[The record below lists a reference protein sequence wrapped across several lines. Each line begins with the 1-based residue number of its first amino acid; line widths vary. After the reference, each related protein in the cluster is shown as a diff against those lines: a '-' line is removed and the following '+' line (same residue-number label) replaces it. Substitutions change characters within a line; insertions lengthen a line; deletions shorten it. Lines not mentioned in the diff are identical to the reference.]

1 LKTGKARGNPDTPGK
16 EPPSPPRP
24 RRSAVN
30 AEGGG
35 LFPVVG
41 IGASAGGLDA
51 FIHLFSGLPAAT
63 GMGFVVIQHMD
74 PSKQSLLADILARS
88 VRIPI
93 VEAKDRMRVLPD
105 RIHVIPPNT
114 NMGITAGRLSLIPR
128 PLTQGPHL
136 PVDFFFRSLAAD
148 RKGQAI
154 GVVLSGNGSDGTQG
168 VRAIKAEGGITFA
181 QDEKSAAYV
190 GMPASA
196 SASGCVDFVLPP
208 EGIVAELARI
218 ASHPY
223 VARKSEGL
231 VHDRALESEADIGRI
246 FLHVREATGVDFAQY
261 KPSTTTR
268 RILRR
273 MALHKIDDLPSYAAH
288 IREHPGELDALFQDF
303 LINVTSFFRDP
314 FVFEALQTKVFPFLL
329 ENRAPSE
336 AVRVWVP
343 ACSTGEEAYSVAL
356 SFLEAMD
363 GRGVTIPLQ
372 IFATDIHE
380 TALEVARAGI
390 YQEGISQDVSPARL
404 RRFFV
409 KTERGYQIAKAIR
422 ESCIFAR
429 QNLAKDPPFS
439 RLDLISCRN
448 ALIYMKPPL
457 QKKIL
462 SAFHY
467 ALKPGRFLLLGTSE
481 TVGEITDLFGSVDR
495 KSRIYGRKEV
505 LARPPVDFGLPGHGQ
520 DASHARRRAGEI
532 APSLEGIEKEADGI
546 VLARYGPPGVLVNEH
561 LDIVQFRGNTSSFLA
576 PAPGTASLNL
586 SKMAREGLLPDI
598 RMAIRQA
605 RTKNGPVRKDGVV
618 VGANGG
624 RVEIV
629 LQVVPMKLPSLADV
643 HYLVL
648 FEEAPPEAREAGR
661 KSPRKAE
668 GLPKERAEY
677 VVQLENDLATT
688 KEYLQT
694 VSEEYEATNE
704 ELRSANEEIQSSN
717 EELQSTNE
725 ELETAKEELQSTNEE
740 LITVNETLANRNAEL
755 GQANNDLVNLL
766 GSVNIPLVMVGHDLR
781 IRRFTSDAGKVLSL
795 IPTDMGRPIS
805 DLRPSIPLHDLGRKI
820 REVLETLSVKEEEV
834 TGPDGRCHLVRIRP
848 YRTEDHKIEG
858 AVVALF
864 DVTALKSSQRLE
876 DDARIARDIVDTAR
890 EPLLILDGTF
900 KVRFGNRSFYR
911 VFRTDPAEAE
921 NRSLFELGNGQWN
934 IPRLRSRLEKVL
946 PGKTAFRDFKVSHDF
961 PGIGRKTVLING
973 RRIGGKGRKQDMI
986 LLAIEEADDRPP
998 VRKRP

>member
-1 LKTGKARGNPDTPGK
+1 MKPGKARGSPDNPGK
-16 EPPSPPRP
+16 NAAAPPRT
-24 RRSAVN
+24 RRAVGK
-30 AEGGG
+30 ADSGG

-51 FIHLFSGLPAAT
+51 FLQLFHGLSAAT
-63 GMGFVVIQHMD
+63 GLGFVVIQHMD
-74 PSKQSLLADILARS
+74 PSKESFLVDILSRS

-114 NMGITAGRLSLIPR
+114 NMGIANGRLSLFPR
-128 PLTQGPHL
+128 PSTQGLHL
-136 PVDFFFRSLAAD
+136 PVDFFFRSLAQD

-154 GVVLSGNGSDGTQG
+154 GVVLSGNGSDGTEG

-181 QDEKSAAYV
+181 QDEQSAKYPGMPRSAA
-190 GMPASA
+190 
-196 SASGCVDFVLPP
+196 ASGCVDFVLPP
-208 EGIVAELARI
+208 GGIAGELARV

-223 VARKSEGL
+223 VARTSEGL
-231 VHDRALESEADIGRI
+231 AYDRTLESEGDIGRI
-246 FLHVREATGVDFAQY
+246 FLLVRDATGVDFAQY
-261 KPSTTTR
+261 KPSTTMR

-273 MALHKIDDLPSYAAH
+273 MALHKIDDLKSYAAH

-314 FVFEALQTKVFPFLL
+314 GVFEALQTKVFPLLL
-329 ENRAPSE
+329 ENRAPSDP
-336 AVRVWVP
+336 VRVWVP
-343 ACSTGEEAYSVAL
+343 ACSTGEEAYSIAL
-356 SFLEAMD
+356 CLLEGMEST
-363 GRGVTIPLQ
+363 GVTVPLQ

-380 TALEVARAGI
+380 AALEVARAGI
-390 YQEGISQDVSPARL
+390 YPEGISQDVSPARL
-404 RRFFV
+404 RRYFV
-409 KTERGYQIAKAIR
+409 KTERGYQIAKAVR

-448 ALIYMKPPL
+448 ALIYIKPPL

-467 ALKPGRFLLLGTSE
+467 ALKPGRFLVLGTSE
-481 TVGEITDLFGSVDR
+481 TVGELTDLFGSVDR
-495 KSRIYGRKEV
+495 KSRIFGRKEV
-505 LARPPVDFGLPGHGQ
+505 LAHPAVDFGLPWYGQ
-520 DASHARRRAGEI
+520 DASLARRRAGEI

-546 VLARYGPPGVLVNEH
+546 VLARYGPPGVVVNEQ
-561 LDIVQFRGNTSSFLA
+561 LDIVQFRGNTASFLA

-586 SKMAREGLLPDI
+586 AKMAREGLLPDV

-605 RTKNGPVRKDGVV
+605 RTKNSPVRKNGVV
-618 VGANGG
+618 VAANGG
-624 RVEIV
+624 RKETD
-629 LQVVPMKLPSLADV
+629 LQVVPIKLPSMKDA

-648 FEEAPPEAREAGR
+648 FEEAPPAAREAAR
-661 KSPRKAE
+661 KRTRKGE
-668 GLPKERAEY
+668 GLSKEREKY
-677 VVQLENDLATT
+677 IVQIENDLATT

-740 LITVNETLANRNAEL
+740 LITVNDTLANRNAEL
-755 GQANNDLVNLL
+755 GQANNDLSNLL
-766 GSVNIPLVMVGHDLR
+766 GSVNIPLVMVGRDLR
-781 IRRFTSDAGKVLSL
+781 IRHFTTDAGKVLSL
-795 IPTDMGRPIS
+795 IPTDIGRPVG
-805 DLRPSIPLHDLGRKI
+805 DLRPSIPLHDLERKI

-834 TGPDGRCHLVRIRP
+834 AEPDGRCHLVRIRP

-858 AVVALF
+858 AVIALF

-876 DDARIARDIVDTAR
+876 EDARIARDIVETAR
-890 EPLLILDGTF
+890 EPLLVLDGAF

-911 VFRTDPAEAE
+911 AFRTAPEEAE
-921 NRSLFELGNGQWN
+921 NRYLFELGNGQWN
-934 IPRLRSRLEKVL
+934 IPRLRSLLRKVL
-946 PGKTAFRDFKVSHDF
+946 PGKTAFRDFKVTHDF
-961 PGIGRKTVLING
+961 PGIGRKTMLINA
-973 RRIGGKGRKQDMI
+973 RRLGGKARKQGMI
-986 LLAIEEADDRPP
+986 LLAIEEDDGRAPD
-998 VRKRP
+998 RKE

>member
-1 LKTGKARGNPDTPGK
+1 MKIDKARNRPGNARKKPA
-16 EPPSPPRP
+16 SPPRP
-24 RRSAVN
+24 RRAAGN
-30 AEGGG
+30 ADNGG

-51 FIHLFSGLPAAT
+51 FLQLFPGLPATT

-74 PSKQSLLADILARS
+74 PSKESLLADILARS
-88 VRIPI
+88 VKLPI
-93 VEAKDRMRVLPD
+93 VAVKDGMPIRPD

-114 NMGITAGRLSLIPR
+114 NMGIANGRLSLFPR

-136 PVDFFFRSLAAD
+136 PVDFFFRSLAQD

-154 GVVLSGNGSDGTQG
+154 GIVLSGNGSDGTEG

-181 QDEKSAAYV
+181 QDERSAKYP

-196 SASGCVDFVLPP
+196 TASGCVDFVLPP
-208 EGIVAELARI
+208 VGIAGEIARI
-218 ASHPY
+218 ARHPY
-223 VARKSEGL
+223 VARRSEGL
-231 VHDRALESEADIGRI
+231 PRDRAMESEEDIGRI
-246 FLHVREATGVDFAQY
+246 FLLVRDATGVDFAQY
-261 KPSTTTR
+261 KPPTTMR

-273 MALHKIDDLPSYAAH
+273 MALNKIDDLKSYAVH
-288 IREHPGELDALFQDF
+288 LREHPGELDALFQDF

-314 FVFEALQTKVFPFLL
+314 GAFETLKEKVFPRLL
-329 ENRAPSE
+329 ENRAPSD

-343 ACSTGEEAYSVAL
+343 ACSTGEEAYSIAL
-356 SFLEAMD
+356 GLLEAMES
-363 GRGVTIPLQ
+363 GGATVPFQ

-380 TALEVARAGI
+380 TAMEVARAGN
-390 YQEGISQDVSPARL
+390 YPEGISQDVSPARL

-409 KTERGYQIAKAIR
+409 KTERGYQIAKSVR

-467 ALKPGRFLLLGTSE
+467 ALKPGRFLVLGSSE
-481 TVGEITDLFGSVDR
+481 TVGDLTDLFGVIDR
-495 KSRIYGRKEV
+495 KSRVYGKKEV
-505 LARPPVDFGLPGHGQ
+505 LARPPVDFGLPWHGH
-520 DASHARRRAGEI
+520 DASLARRRAGEI

-546 VLARYGPPGVLVNEH
+546 VLARYGPPGVVVNEQ

-586 SKMAREGLLPDI
+586 SKMSREGLLPDV

-605 RTKNGPVRKDGVV
+605 RTKNSPVRKDGVV
-618 VGANGG
+618 VASNGSRKEFG
-624 RVEIV
+624 
-629 LQVVPMKLPSLADV
+629 LQVVPFRLPSMKDV
-643 HYLVL
+643 HFLVL
-648 FEEAPPEAREAGR
+648 LEEAPPAARESAR
-661 KSPRKAE
+661 SRSPKGE
-668 GLPKERAEY
+668 GLPKEREEY
-677 VVQLENDLATT
+677 IVQLENDLSTT

-740 LITVNETLANRNAEL
+740 LITVNETLSSRNAEL
-755 GQANNDLVNLL
+755 GQSNNDLANLL
-766 GSVNIPLVMVGHDLR
+766 GSVSIPLVMVGRDLR
-781 IRRFTSDAGKVLSL
+781 IRHFTSDAGKVLSL
-795 IPTDMGRPIS
+795 ISTDIGRPIG
-805 DLRPSIPLHDLGRKI
+805 DLRPSVPLHDLERKI
-820 REVLETLSVKEEEV
+820 RDVLETLSMTEEEV
-834 TGPDGRCHLVRIRP
+834 AGPGGRCHLVRIRP

-858 AVVALF
+858 AVIALF

-876 DDARIARDIVDTAR
+876 VNARLARDIVETAR
-890 EPLLILDGTF
+890 EPLLVLDGTF

-911 VFRTDPAEAE
+911 AFRTTPGETE
-921 NRSLFELGNGQWN
+921 TRSLFEIGNGQWN

-946 PGKTAFRDFKVSHDF
+946 PGKTAIRDLRVVRDL
-961 PGIGRKTVLING
+961 PGVG
-973 RRIGGKGRKQDMI
+973 RRTMLLNARRTGGKVREQEMI
-986 LLAIEEADDRPP
+986 LLAIEEVGDRAPD
-998 VRKRP
+998 RKG

>member
-1 LKTGKARGNPDTPGK
+1 MMIDNARVRPGNFRK
-16 EPPSPPRP
+16 KSASPPRP
-24 RRSAVN
+24 RRA
-30 AEGGG
+30 AGKEGNGG
-35 LFPVVG
+35 FFPVVG

-51 FIHLFSGLPAAT
+51 YLQFFHDLGADT
-63 GMGFVVIQHMD
+63 GMGFVVIQHLD
-74 PSKQSLLADILARS
+74 PSKESLLAEILARS

-93 VEAKDRMRVLPD
+93 VEAKDRMRVLPG

-114 NMGITAGRLSLIPR
+114 NMGIGNGRLSLFPR

-136 PVDFFFRSLAAD
+136 PVDFFFRSLAQD

-154 GVVLSGNGSDGTQG
+154 GVVLSGNGSDGTEG

-181 QDEKSAAYV
+181 QDGRSAKYPGMPSSAA
-190 GMPASA
+190 
-196 SASGCVDFVLPP
+196 ASGCVDFVLPP
-208 EGIVAELARI
+208 VGIAAELARI
-218 ASHPY
+218 VSHPY
-223 VARKSEGL
+223 VARKSESL
-231 VHDRALESEADIGRI
+231 VHDKTLESEEDVGRI
-246 FLHVREATGVDFAQY
+246 FQSVKEATGVDFAQY
-261 KPSTTTR
+261 KPSTTMR

-273 MALHKIDDLPSYAAH
+273 MALHKLDDMKSYAARL
-288 IREHPGELDALFQDF
+288 REHPGELDALSQDF

-314 FVFEALQTKVFPFLL
+314 GVFEALQTKVFPLL
-329 ENRAPSE
+329 IENRAPSD

-356 SFLEAMD
+356 CLLEAMES
-363 GRGVTIPLQ
+363 RGVTLPFQ

-380 TALEVARAGI
+380 TAMEVARAGI
-390 YQEGISQDVSPARL
+390 YPDGISQDVSPARL

-409 KTERGYQIAKAIR
+409 KTERGYQITKAIR

-467 ALKPGRFLLLGTSE
+467 ALKPGRFLVLGTSE
-481 TVGEITDLFGSVDR
+481 TVGEMTDLFGAVDR
-495 KSRIYGRKEV
+495 KCRIYGKKEV
-505 LARPPVDFGLPGHGQ
+505 LARPPVDFGLPWYGQ
-520 DASHARRRAGEI
+520 DASTARRRAGEI

-546 VLARYGPPGVLVNEH
+546 VLSRYGPPGVVVNEE
-561 LDIVQFRGNTSSFLA
+561 LDIVQFRGDTASFLA

-586 SKMAREGLLPDI
+586 AKMARGGLLPDV

-605 RTKNGPVRKDGVV
+605 RTKNCPVRKDGVV
-618 VGANGG
+618 VAANGG
-624 RVEIV
+624 RKEID
-629 LQVVPMKLPSLADV
+629 LQVTPIKLPSLKDA
-643 HYLVL
+643 HFLVL
-648 FEEAPPEAREAGR
+648 FEETPPAAREAAR
-661 KSPRKAE
+661 KRTRKAE
-668 GLPKERAEY
+668 GLPKEREDY
-677 VVQLENDLATT
+677 IVHLENDLATT

-740 LITVNETLANRNAEL
+740 LITVNETLANRNADL

-781 IRRFTSDAGKVLSL
+781 IRRFTSDAGKVLHL
-795 IPTDMGRPIS
+795 IPTDIGRPIN
-805 DLRPSIPLHDLGRKI
+805 DVRPSIPLRDLERKI

-834 TGPDGRCHLVRIRP
+834 TEPDGRCHLIRIRP

-858 AVVALF
+858 AVIALF
-864 DVTALKSSQRLE
+864 DVTAVKSSLRRE
-876 DDARIARDIVDTAR
+876 DNARIARAIVETAR
-890 EPLLILDGTF
+890 EPLLVLDGTL

-911 VFRTDPAEAE
+911 MFRIPPEEAE
-921 NRSLFELGNGQWN
+921 NRSLFELGDGQWN
-934 IPRLRSRLEKVL
+934 IPRLRVLLGKVL
-946 PGKTAFRDFKVSHDF
+946 PGKTAFSDFRVSLDF
-961 PGIGRKTVLING
+961 PGVGRKTILLNA
-973 RRIGGKGRKQDMI
+973 RRIGGKERERDMI
-986 LLAIEEADDRPP
+986 LLAIEEAPQA
-998 VRKRP
+998 